1 MTSPG
6 ILLPCFIS
14 DLFFTWRAEDAFFM
28 ECALECARKGLR
40 AGEVPVGCVIVDING
55 TILASDHNRIS
66 QTGDAT
72 QHCEMIALRS
82 SQAFTEDGILEGST
96 LYVTCEPCIMC
107 AGAIRLCG
115 ISRVVFGCKNLQ
127 FGGCGSVLS
136 IHNQTGLQGTS
147 FNFSNGLRA
156 MEAAEL
162 LRQFYAGKNPRAPEK
177 SKSKKRSGIR
187 GSKLLPLNVE

>member
-1 MTSPG
+1 MICIERVEKENG
-6 ILLPCFIS
+6 
-14 DLFFTWRAEDAFFM
+14 RRRREM
-28 ECALECARKGLR
+28 E
-40 AGEVPVGCVIVDING
+40 GERGESERERSEEMG
-55 TILASDHNRIS
+55 G